1 MIAAERD
8 RSVSGAEETLVPS
21 DIAVNAHYGRIS
33 NGRDSYPST
42 TGLVRGDETELSC
55 GCGHMLAASR
65 ARRPPP
71 PTEGTAPM
79 AELEPRNFL
88 QPCLL
93 LLLREQP
100 DHGYELA
107 ARLRPM
113 HDGEGDAG
121 GVYRALRGMEKQGL
135 VRSEWHTSDV
145 GPAKRTYF
153 VTPDGVSFLDELADS
168 LCHTH
173 QILHVFL
180 DRYARVV
187 AAAKR
192 GSPEGN
198 GHEPRIEH
206 RIDDHRADSNGRCG
220 GVRSARR
227 SDWSAGH

>member
-1 MIAAERD
+1 
-8 RSVSGAEETLVPS
+8 
-21 DIAVNAHYGRIS
+21 
-33 NGRDSYPST
+33 
-42 TGLVRGDETELSC
+42 
-55 GCGHMLAASR
+55 
-65 ARRPPP
+65 
-71 PTEGTAPM
+71 M
-79 AELEPRNFL
+79 AELEPRNFV

-153 VTPDGVSFLDELADS
+153 VTPEGVSFLDDLADS

-173 QILHVFL
+173 ETLHVFL

-187 AAAKR
+187 AAARR
-192 GSPEGN
+192 GGPEGN
-198 GHEPRIEH
+198 GHDQRSEH
-206 RIDDHRADSNGRCG
+206 RIDYQADHQADHRADHRADSCGRNGSLRT
-220 GVRSARR
+220 ARR
-227 SDWSAGH
+227 SDWSAGR